1 MVSKK
6 VDTQLARTREMG
18 KLLGKLALDINT
30 SVEPSL
36 MGLVNSVRRVVATEL
51 AFVEKGQAAGTPM
64 DTQESKKL
72 QNLMA
77 ALAASVT
84 VEKAAKEAQQLDA
97 IPDEELDAL
106 LKDSQA

>member
-1 MVSKK
+1 
-6 VDTQLARTREMG
+6 
-18 KLLGKLALDINT
+18 
-30 SVEPSL
+30 
-36 MGLVNSVRRVVATEL
+36 VVATEL
-51 AFVEKGQAAGTPM
+51 AFVEKGQAKGEAM

>member
-1 MVSKK
+1 MASEKR
-6 VDTQLARTREMG
+6 DTQLARTREMG

-36 MGLVNSVRRVVATEL
+36 MSLVNSVRRVVATEL